1 MIVNLK
7 QHEIEAALRQYI
19 AQQGINI
26 NSKSVTISFTAG
38 RKETGISAE
47 LDIEDMEFSDMEFS
61 EPETPVF
68 IPQISVVVPTGL
80 INREIEAAEAE
91 LVSVPMETTAHTSSG
106 VINEGVV
113 KTTSLFG

>member
-7 QHEIEAALRQYI
+7 QHEIETALRQYI

-26 NSKSVTISFTAG
+26 NSKSVTVSFTAG

-47 LDIEDMEFSDMEFS
+47 LDIEDMEFTT
-61 EPETPVF
+61 PEATVF
-68 IPQISVVVPTGL
+68 IPQISVVEPTDSL
-80 INREIEAAEAE
+80 INQEIAEAE
-91 LVSVPMETTAHTSSG
+91 ADTE
-106 VINEGVV
+106 V

>member
-47 LDIEDMEFSDMEFS
+47 LDIEDMELECH
-61 EPETPVF
+61 EPQLGVQVPV
-68 IPQISVVVPTGL
+68 ISGVALAGL
-80 INREIEAAEAE
+80 INREIEAAESE
-91 LVSVPMETTAHTSSG
+91 PDEPVCEPSS
-106 VINEGVV
+106 EV

>member
-47 LDIEDMEFSDMEFS
+47 LDIEDMEFS
-61 EPETPVF
+61 EPETPTC

-80 INREIEAAEAE
+80 INREIEAAESE
-91 LVSVPMETTAHTSSG
+91 PDEPVCEPSS
-106 VINEGVV
+106 EV

>member
-47 LDIEDMEFSDMEFS
+47 LDIEDMEFTT
-61 EPETPVF
+61 PEATVF
-68 IPQISVVVPTGL
+68 IPQISVVEPTDSL
-80 INREIEAAEAE
+80 INQEIEAAEAE
-91 LVSVPMETTAHTSSG
+91 PDVTEAEPE
-106 VINEGVV
+106 V

>member
-47 LDIEDMEFSDMEFS
+47 LDIEDMELCNES
-61 EPETPVF
+61 ECCKNGIQVPV
-68 IPQISVVVPTGL
+68 ISGIALAGL
-80 INREIEAAEAE
+80 INQEIAAAEAE
-91 LVSVPMETTAHTSSG
+91 LE
-106 VINEGVV
+106 VIAEPEV

>member
-47 LDIEDMEFSDMEFS
+47 LDIEDMEFS
-61 EPETPVF
+61 EPENTEAIPQTPVA
-68 IPQISVVVPTGL
+68 VPTGL
-80 INREIEAAEAE
+80 INQEIAVAEAE
-91 LVSVPMETTAHTSSG
+91 LEVTA
-106 VINEGVV
+106 EPEV